1 MSTEVRKVTVK
12 DGGQMVRWLNE
23 LEYIK
28 GEIWANVYQVHCVVC
43 WLICVSDSA
52 HRTGHFG
59 LFVLQYKVGEL

>member
-1 MSTEVRKVTVK
+1 MNTEVRKVTVK

-28 GEIWANVYQVHCVVC
+28 GEIWANVYQVHCAVC
-43 WLICVSDSA
+43 CLGHVSDSA

-59 LFVLQYKVGEL
+59 FFVLQYKVCEL

>member
-23 LEYIK
+23 LEYIE
-28 GEIWANVYQVHCVVC
+28 GEIWANVYQVHCAVC

-52 HRTGHFG
+52 IEQVTLVY
-59 LFVLQYKVGEL
+59 LFYNIR